1 MLLAPKPHLHFP
13 LMLALS
19 FAAPF
24 ALGACSDAE
33 PLPSE
38 GTGGLAG
45 SAGSGATQ
53 QAGTTTVGS
62 STATAGSGGMAGGAG
77 AAASGHSGAGGGVES
92 GGSAGSLGG
101 AGSAGATGGTA
112 TTGGGGGSGN
122 ANGNGNGGSEALG
135 CAAGKYLLCEDFETT
150 AVGEVPAGWTKQ
162 GSAGVT
168 EASAAGGKR
177 SLAITAAANGSRRM
191 RHPGA
196 ILGSQHWGRIRYKV
210 QLPVPDAFVHS
221 TLVALQGNGPTRGAE
236 EVRVVDTVKNSSGNG
251 SKHQFLYNVQASN
264 GEFGKGSS
272 YDYSFDGAWHCA
284 EWHLDA
290 ATQTYE
296 FFFEGTRLN
305 SISFTNGAG
314 KYTGSE
320 IPTSI
325 EEIRVGWNNYQ
336 SAPPGFTAWIDDVA
350 LDLARIGC
358 N

>member
-1 MLLAPKPHLHFP
+1 MLLAPKPRLHFP
-13 LMLALS
+13 IMMALS
-19 FAAPF
+19 FAAPL
-24 ALGACSDAE
+24 AIGACSDAE

-38 GTGGLAG
+38 GTGGIAG
-45 SAGSGATQ
+45 SAGGSQLAGA
-53 QAGTTTVGS
+53 
-62 STATAGSGGMAGGAG
+62 ATAGSSTLTTGLGGMAQGAG
-77 AAASGHSGAGGGVES
+77 AAAGGHSGVGGTGGAGGRVQS
-92 GGSAGSLGG
+92 GGSAGSADAM
-101 AGSAGATGGTA
+101 AGSAAGGTT
-112 TTGGGGGSGN
+112 TTGGGGSGSG
-122 ANGNGNGGSEALG
+122 GSAAPG
-135 CAAGKYLLCEDFETT
+135 CAAGKYLLCEDFEAT

-162 GSAGVT
+162 GSAGVS
-168 EASAAGGKR
+168 EANAAGGKR
-177 SLAITAAANGSRRM
+177 SLAITPAANGSRRM

-296 FFFEGTRLN
+296 FFFDGTRLN

-314 KYTGSE
+314 KYTGAE
-320 IPTSI
+320 IPTTI
-325 EEIRVGWNNYQ
+325 DEIRVGWNNYQ

-350 LDLARIGC
+350 VDVARVGC
-358 N
+358 E

>member
-13 LMLALS
+13 IMMALS
-19 FAAPF
+19 FAAPL
-24 ALGACSDAE
+24 AIGACSGAE

-38 GTGGLAG
+38 GTGGI
-45 SAGSGATQ
+45 
-53 QAGTTTVGS
+53 
-62 STATAGSGGMAGGAG
+62 AGGAG
-77 AAASGHSGAGGGVES
+77 ASQQAGAATAGSSTLTAGLGGMAQAAGAAAGGHSGVGGVGGAGGRVES
-92 GGSAGSLGG
+92 GGSAGSADAM
-101 AGSAGATGGTA
+101 AGSATGGTT
-112 TTGGGGGSGN
+112 TTGGGGG
-122 ANGNGNGGSEALG
+122 NGGSGALG
-135 CAAGKYLLCEDFETT
+135 CAAGKYLLCEDFEAT

-162 GSAGVT
+162 GSAGVS

-296 FFFEGTRLN
+296 FFFEGTRLS
-305 SISFTNGAG
+305 SISFSNGAG

-325 EEIRVGWNNYQ
+325 DEIRVGWNNYQ
-336 SAPPGFTAWIDDVA
+336 SSPPGFTAWIDDVA
-350 LDLARIGC
+350 FDVARVGC
-358 N
+358 D

>member
-1 MLLAPKPHLHFP
+1 MLLAPKPHLHLP
-13 LMLALS
+13 IMMALS
-19 FAAPF
+19 FAAPL

-38 GTGGLAG
+38 GTGGSAG
-45 SAGSGATQ
+45 SAGAAQ
-53 QAGTTTVGS
+53 QAGA
-62 STATAGSGGMAGGAG
+62 ATAGSSTTTAGLGGMAQGAG
-77 AAASGHSGAGGGVES
+77 AAASGHGGTGGTGGTGAGGRVES
-92 GGSAGSLGG
+92 GGSAGSADAM
-101 AGSAGATGGTA
+101 AGSVTGGTT
-112 TTGGGGGSGN
+112 TTGGGGG
-122 ANGNGNGGSEALG
+122 NGGSGALG

-162 GSAGVT
+162 GSAGVS
-168 EASAAGGKR
+168 EANAAGGKR
-177 SLAITAAANGSRRM
+177 SLAITPAANGSRRM

-236 EVRVVDTVKNSSGNG
+236 EVRVVDTVKNSSANG

-264 GEFGKGSS
+264 GEFGKGSA

-296 FFFEGTRLN
+296 FFFEGTRLS
-305 SISFTNGAG
+305 SISFSNGAG

-325 EEIRVGWNNYQ
+325 DEIRVGWNNYQ
-336 SAPPGFTAWIDDVA
+336 SAPPGFTAWLD
-350 LDLARIGC
+350 DLAVGVARVGC
-358 N
+358 E

>member
-1 MLLAPKPHLHFP
+1 MLLAPKPHLNLP
-13 LMLALS
+13 IMMALS
-19 FAAPF
+19 FATPLAV
-24 ALGACSDAE
+24 GACSDAA

-38 GTGGLAG
+38 GAGGIAG
-45 SAGSGATQ
+45 SAGTSQ
-53 QAGTTTVGS
+53 QAGAATAGS
-62 STATAGSGGMAGGAG
+62 STLTAGSGGGMAQGAGAG
-77 AAASGHSGAGGGVES
+77 AAAGGQGGVGGIAGAGGRVES
-92 GGSAGSLGG
+92 GGT
-101 AGSAGATGGTA
+101 AGSADATAGGATGGTTA
-112 TTGGGGGSGN
+112 TGGGGG
-122 ANGNGNGGSEALG
+122 NGGSGAPG

-162 GSAGVT
+162 GNAGVS
-168 EASAAGGKR
+168 EANAAGGKR

-296 FFFEGTRLN
+296 FFFDGTRLN

-325 EEIRVGWNNYQ
+325 DEIRVGWNNYQ
-336 SAPPGFTAWIDDVA
+336 SAPPGFTAWLD
-350 LDLARIGC
+350 DLAVGVARVGC
-358 N
+358 E

>member
-1 MLLAPKPHLHFP
+1 MLLAPKPHLHFQI
-13 LMLALS
+13 MMALS
-19 FAAPF
+19 LAAP
-24 ALGACSDAE
+24 LGISACSGTE
-33 PLPSE
+33 PLPWE
-38 GTGGLAG
+38 GTGGTAG
-45 SAGSGATQ
+45 SAGASQ
-53 QAGTTTVGS
+53 QAGA
-62 STATAGSGGMAGGAG
+62 ATAGSSTLTAGLGGMAQAAG
-77 AAASGHSGAGGGVES
+77 AAASGHGGAGGVGDIGGAGGRVES
-92 GGSAGSLGG
+92 GGSAGSADAT
-101 AGSAGATGGTA
+101 AGSATGGTT
-112 TTGGGGGSGN
+112 TTGGGG
-122 ANGNGNGGSEALG
+122 ANGGSGALG
-135 CAAGKYLLCEDFETT
+135 CAAGKYLLCEDFEAT

-162 GSAGVT
+162 GNAGVS
-168 EASAAGGKR
+168 EANAAGGKR

-272 YDYSFDGAWHCA
+272 YDYAFDGAWHCA

-296 FFFEGTRLN
+296 FFFEGTRLS

-325 EEIRVGWNNYQ
+325 DEIRVGWNNYQ

-350 LDLARIGC
+350 LDVARVGC
-358 N
+358 D